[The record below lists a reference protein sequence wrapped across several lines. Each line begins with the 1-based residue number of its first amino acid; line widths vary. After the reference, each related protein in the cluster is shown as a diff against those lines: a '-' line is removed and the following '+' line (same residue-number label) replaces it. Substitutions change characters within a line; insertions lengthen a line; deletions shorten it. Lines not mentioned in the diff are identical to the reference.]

1 MDEMKD
7 TNAPFPLQGGRVG
20 DGGAG
25 RRNLDLKG
33 PAPGSIARAR
43 RLRKDMTV
51 AERALWKELRKFELH
66 IRRQVP
72 IGPYIADFAHHGSRL
87 VIEVDGYFHSLPENA
102 ERDARRTDWLGSKG
116 YRVIRFS
123 EKEALKDPGRIA
135 ARVEAEILSP
145 PSLTL
150 PPQGGKGK

>member
-1 MDEMKD
+1 
-7 TNAPFPLQGGRVG
+7 
-20 DGGAG
+20 
-25 RRNLDLKG
+25 
-33 PAPGSIARAR
+33 
-43 RLRKDMTV
+43 MTV